1 MTLHSSPISLNCLL
15 LSKITLIFVCVQI
28 LCTAA
33 YWIHLLIL
41 PASWSLVLSIEGKC
55 QQQAGIIWSPCF
67 LIIYVLFHFLV
78 TLSKTWSY
86 LEKGWMS
93 ANPCSTSEDLL
104 WACSKENDVGRGS
117 GTLSCYY
124 TGVGFFF
131 CISSGN
137 LVIFCPS
144 HFTRAVLHLEICIG
158 EPCLLCERNTIL
170 LRMFT
175 SIFLRSF
182 GLSFTFLLHLCVHN
196 RGDAGLVEWVW
207 TVSTFLIL
215 LKWFENWCSYSLKS
229 LVEYYSELVK
239 LVIPDS
245 FKFSIF
251 SWFKN

>member
-33 YWIHLLIL
+33 YWIHLPIL

-78 TLSKTWSY
+78 TLSKSWSY

-131 CISSGN
+131 CISRGN
-137 LVIFCPS
+137 LVIF
-144 HFTRAVLHLEICIG
+144 
-158 EPCLLCERNTIL
+158 
-170 LRMFT
+170 
-175 SIFLRSF
+175 
-182 GLSFTFLLHLCVHN
+182 LSFTLYTCCITFRDLHVSHACSVKEIPFCWECLRLFSSGV
-196 RGDAGLVEWVW
+196 LVCHLH
-207 TVSTFLIL
+207 FY
-215 LKWFENWCSYSLKS
+215 C
-229 LVEYYSELVK
+229 
-239 LVIPDS
+239 
-245 FKFSIF
+245 IF
-251 SWFKN
+251 VFTIGVMLAL